1 MLQHAFT
8 FKPCNLQL
16 NLDLYYECERFI
28 KVKVGN
34 DQEMGLSERNSPDW
48 KN

>member
-8 FKPCNLQL
+8 VKPCNLQL

-28 KVKVGN
+28 KVNVGN
-34 DQEMGLSERNSPDW
+34 EQEMGQSERKSTGW